1 MKPLGLRA
9 GPDLGLR
16 ISLSV
21 AALLTALT
29 VCLGALAVQ
38 AQRSLLLYHAQDA
51 GQVVAAL
58 VSQGARLALFAEDRA
73 GLRRELAEALL
84 HDYVLEACALDRSG
98 GLLARVGRA
107 EAAEAACGLGPK
119 PASVLDPPERPGR
132 LEGPDSFTFW
142 APVLTAVPP
151 GSEDAL
157 YYPPEPEPPGA
168 VVGYAAVRFSKAPVR
183 EGMHQIL
190 VRTALAG
197 IVFLLLGAAVAHR
210 LIRAATRPLRELT
223 ETVRARGVPV
233 SEPRDD
239 VSLLRGAYSGL
250 VESLDRAF
258 GDLQSLRQDLEQR
271 VEARTAELRE
281 ARDRLEERVAERTA
295 QLEETYR
302 QLVHAEKLS
311 ATGRLAA
318 SVAHEFNNPVF
329 GIRNVLR
336 GLLAS
341 PALGTED
348 RELAEMA
355 VAECDRLR
363 RLVRDLQSFSRPSS
377 GRAEPVDLRRAVDA
391 MVLLC
396 AKEFGRKK
404 IAVEVDFAHDV
415 PPVRGVED
423 QLKQVVLNLLTNAG
437 DAVGDEGGTVRV
449 RAERRGAE
457 VALRVE
463 DTGRGILPEH
473 RERIFDPFFTTK
485 PAVKGTG
492 LGLSVSYG
500 IVRRHGGRIEVA
512 SEPGRGAA
520 FTVTLPIEGAS
531 QP

>member
-1 MKPLGLRA
+1 MKPLRLQP

-16 ISLSV
+16 IWLSV
-21 AALLTALT
+21 AALLAALT

-38 AQRSLLLYHAQDA
+38 AQRTLLLHHSEDA
-51 GQVVAAL
+51 GRVVAAL
-58 VSQGARLALFAEDRA
+58 VSQGARLALFGEDRA
-73 GLRRELAEALL
+73 GLRRELADALL
-84 HDYVLEACALDRSG
+84 HDHVMEACGLDRDG
-98 GLLARVGRA
+98 RLLGRVGRA
-107 EAAEAACGLGPK
+107 GAVEAACGLGPD
-119 PASVLDPPERPGR
+119 PASVLHPPERPGH
-132 LEGPDSFTFW
+132 LESPDSFTFW
-142 APVLTAVPP
+142 APVLTASSP

-157 YYPPEPEPPGA
+157 YYPPEREPPE
-168 VVGYAAVRFSKAPVR
+168 VVAGYAAVRFSKAPMR
-183 EGMHQIL
+183 EGMRQIL
-190 VRTALAG
+190 VRSALAG
-197 IVFLLLGAAVAHR
+197 VVFLLLGAAVAHR
-210 LIRAATRPLRELT
+210 LIGAATRPLRELT
-223 ETVRARGVPV
+223 EAVRARGVAV
-233 SEPRDD
+233 GEPRDD

-258 GDLQSLRQDLEQR
+258 SDLQALRQDLEER

-281 ARDRLEERVAERTA
+281 ARDLLEHRVAERTA

-302 QLVHAEKLS
+302 QLLHAEKLS

-329 GIRNVLR
+329 GIRNVLQ

-341 PALGTED
+341 PALGPED

-377 GRAEPVDLRRAVDA
+377 DRPEPVDLRRAVDA

-396 AKEFGRKK
+396 AKAFDRKK
-404 IAVEVDFAHDV
+404 IAVEVDFADDV

-437 DAVGDEGGTVRV
+437 DAVGGAGGTVRV
-449 RAERRGAE
+449 RAERRGHE

-463 DTGRGILPEH
+463 DTGRGIRPEH

-500 IVRRHGGRIEVA
+500 IVRRHGGRIEVE

-531 QP
+531 EP